1 MTLLYFILAISILV
15 VIHEYGHFWV
25 ARRCGVKVLRF
36 SVGFGKPL
44 WSFYDKQGT
53 EYCIAPIPLGGYV
66 KMLDEREAPVP
77 EHLLNQAF
85 NRKTPLQ
92 RIAIA
97 VAGPL
102 ANFLFAIAAY
112 WFLFVSGIT
121 GVVPTVGAVTAESP
135 ASIAGV
141 RVGDEIIA
149 VADTSTNTW
158 QEVSWQLLAYLGST
172 TDIPLQLRDEGGAE
186 RTVLIPVEQWL
197 GQDDMPNPLLSL
209 GMAPRA
215 VPLPAKVGRVVENG
229 AAARAGMQPDDT
241 VLTVN
246 NESIVDWYHWV
257 DVVRA
262 SPEQALTIE
271 VERAG
276 QRETLVL
283 IPQGRTLDDGQF
295 IGYAGIEI
303 SLPSYPSEW
312 LRTTHADVVQAVQLA
327 LQKSYELT
335 QFTLQSLWKML
346 AGDLSVKNLSGPIS
360 IAKVAGA
367 SASGGLESFIGFLA
381 LLSISLG
388 VLNLLP
394 IPVLDGGHIVFYAIE
409 LLRGKPLSE
418 SIQLLAVKI
427 GMFLLLSL
435 MLVAFYNDL
444 SRL

>member
-135 ASIAGV
+135 AAIAGV

-312 LRTTHADVVQAVQLA
+312 LRTTHAGVVQAVQLA

-427 GMFLLLSL
+427 GMFLLFSL